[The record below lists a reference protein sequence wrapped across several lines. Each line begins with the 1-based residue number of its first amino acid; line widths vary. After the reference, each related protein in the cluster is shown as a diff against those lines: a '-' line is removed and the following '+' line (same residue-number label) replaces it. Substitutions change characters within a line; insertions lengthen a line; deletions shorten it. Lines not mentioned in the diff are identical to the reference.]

1 MMGWKVALLVGGDDR
16 VEGCIASGC
25 DVGGRLHC

>member
-1 MMGWKVALLVGGDDR
+1 MGVMML

-25 DVGGRLHC
+25 DDGVKGWGGQLKKGVG